1 MSYTFFDNFVAR
13 QRFRAA
19 LPHIRA
25 GSRVCDIGCGLRGAF
40 LQHAGSRIRFG
51 VGLDYQPLPK
61 NGNSLSRAFVRCD
74 IVNGIPLNSG
84 QFDHV
89 VMLAVL
95 EHLEKPK
102 TLLQDIYR
110 ILIPGGSLI
119 LTWPQPLVDPLL
131 HVLHRVGLVS
141 HEMESDQHQQRIPT
155 RDLISLLGEIG
166 FQRFRHERFELGLNN
181 LLVSFKGVS
190 AI

>member
-1 MSYTFFDNFVAR
+1 MSYTLFDNFVAR

-19 LPHIRA
+19 LPHIRQD
-25 GSRVCDIGCGLRGAF
+25 SRVCDIGCGLHGAF
-40 LQHAGSRIRFG
+40 LRYAGSRVRFG
-51 VGLDYQPLPK
+51 VGLDYQPFPK
-61 NGNSLSRAFVRCD
+61 NRDSLSRMFVRCN
-74 IVNGIPLNSG
+74 IVEGIPLNDA

-95 EHLEKPK
+95 EHLETPK
-102 TLLQDIYR
+102 TLLEDIYR

-119 LTWPQPLVDPLL
+119 MTWPQPLVDPLL

-155 RDLISLLGEIG
+155 PDLISMLGGMG
-166 FQRFRHERFELGLNN
+166 FQGFTHEHFELGLNN
-181 LLVSFKGVS
+181 LLVSVKGVS
-190 AI
+190 G